1 MYKDTCLM
9 PHKNP
14 KDRFTFAD
22 VDIYGYS
29 AYLYITHS
37 NGNRLEIA
45 TRQDSILE
53 NVCFY
58 FLFVYV
64 IVLF

>member
-1 MYKDTCLM
+1 M

-29 AYLYITHS
+29 VYLYITHS

-45 TRQDSILE
+45 TRQDSIWKMFVLI
-53 NVCFY
+53 FG
-58 FLFVYV
+58 LFM
-64 IVLF
+64 

>member
-1 MYKDTCLM
+1 M

-14 KDRFTFAD
+14 KDRFIFAD

-29 AYLYITHS
+29 VYLYITHS